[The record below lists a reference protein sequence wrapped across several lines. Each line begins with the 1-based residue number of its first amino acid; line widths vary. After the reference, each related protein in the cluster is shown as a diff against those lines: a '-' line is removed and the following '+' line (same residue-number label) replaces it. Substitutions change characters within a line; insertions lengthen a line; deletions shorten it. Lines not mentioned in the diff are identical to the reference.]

1 MNTVYYCIIPTHS
14 FLHSSVLISM
24 VSRIL
29 GSDPGQRFMNL
40 LRGLCLAPA
49 ARLLDLENNEELNLK
64 VSIIPAAVW
73 LMVAG
78 HSADQETSIV
88 NNIPFDDQ

>member
-1 MNTVYYCIIPTHS
+1 MNMNTVYYCIT
-14 FLHSSVLISM
+14 HSSVLISM

-29 GSDPGQRFMNL
+29 GSVPGQRFMNL

-49 ARLLDLENNEELNLK
+49 ALLLDLENNERLNLK

-73 LMVAG
+73 LMMVAG
-78 HSADQETSIV
+78 QIRRPAS
-88 NNIPFDDQ
+88 

>member
-14 FLHSSVLISM
+14 CLHSSVLISM

-29 GSDPGQRFMNL
+29 GSVPGQRFMNL

-49 ARLLDLENNEELNLK
+49 ALLLDLENNEELNLK
-64 VSIIPAAVW
+64 VSITLAAVW
-73 LMVAG
+73 LLMVAG
-78 HSADQETSIV
+78 RRHAAQISRPAS
-88 NNIPFDDQ
+88 